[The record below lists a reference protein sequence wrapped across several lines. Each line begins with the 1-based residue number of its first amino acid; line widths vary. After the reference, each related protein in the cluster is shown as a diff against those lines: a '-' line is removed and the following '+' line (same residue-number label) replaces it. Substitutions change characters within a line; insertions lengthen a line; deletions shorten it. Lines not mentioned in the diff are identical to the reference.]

1 MNKRFKKYL
10 GLRQITQ
17 KEMASL
23 SGISEMQ
30 ISRFCN
36 NNIITVKTLLKLLS
50 ACDDLSLDYLFFGYG
65 EVLKQ
70 KAGDITVNYGSIH
83 NNNNRNEGAGDNSI
97 VIKTSSKDNFH
108 STDSATLHH
117 LLNEKE
123 KLIAEK
129 DRIISER
136 DATIGRLLASLSP
149 SSTTH

>member
-23 SGISEMQ
+23 SGVSEMQ

-83 NNNNRNEGAGDNSI
+83 NSRNEGAGDKVVVRN
-97 VIKTSSKDNFH
+97 SSKNNFP
-108 STDSATLHH
+108 SAECINLHQ

-149 SSTTH
+149 SSTTP

>member
-23 SGISEMQ
+23 SGVSEMQ

-70 KAGDITVNYGSIH
+70 KDGDITVNYGSIH
-83 NNNNRNEGAGDNSI
+83 NSRNESIGDNSI
-97 VIKTSSKDNFH
+97 VVKNSSKNNFP
-108 STDSATLHH
+108 SAEYINLHQ